1 MDSQAASN
9 PRHWRAELAL
19 VAVAF
24 IWGATFVVVKQA
36 LADVST
42 FLFLGM
48 RFTLGAV
55 ALALALRGRLG
66 RARPEQWRGGLW
78 CSGLLFLGY
87 ALQTAG
93 LRLTTASK
101 SAFITGLYIVLVPL
115 LASFVQKR
123 VPRATELAAAALA
136 TAGTALLA
144 AGGAA
149 GDLSLNLNGGD
160 ILTAACAVAFAAHL
174 LSVERY
180 SRRMDYERLS
190 LYQVAGV
197 AGLSW
202 LAAGTVESPRVV
214 WSQPLLFALGLTA
227 LMATALSFLLYTWA
241 QRHTS
246 ATKAALI
253 FALEPVFAGLL
264 AWAAAGEE
272 WGTASLGGA
281 GLILAGIVLGELKPA
296 RPASHPED

>member
-1 MDSQAASN
+1 MRTAHD

-19 VAVAF
+19 VLVAF
-24 IWGATFVVVKQA
+24 LWGATFVVVKQA

-48 RFTLGAV
+48 RFTLAAG
-55 ALALALRGRLG
+55 LLLLALRRRLG
-66 RARPEQWRGGLW
+66 RAHSFECRGGLL
-78 CSGLLFLGY
+78 CGGFLFLGY

-93 LRLTTASK
+93 LRLTTASR

-115 LASFVQKR
+115 LASLVQR
-123 VPRATELAAAALA
+123 SRPRPAELAGAALA
-136 TAGTALLA
+136 TAGTALLTS
-144 AGGAA
+144 GGVDLGWNA
-149 GDLSLNLNGGD
+149 GDM
-160 ILTAACAVAFAAHL
+160 LTAGCAVAFAAHL
-174 LSVERY
+174 LAVERY

-202 LAAGTVESPRVV
+202 LAAGWAETPRVE
-214 WSQPLLFALGLTA
+214 WSQTLLAALLVTA
-227 LMATALSFLLYTWA
+227 VLATAVSFLLYTWA

-246 ATKAALI
+246 ATRAALI

-264 AWAAAGEE
+264 AWAVSGEE
-272 WGTASLGGA
+272 WGAAALGGA
-281 GLILAGIVLGELKPA
+281 GLILAGIVLAELKPA
-296 RPASHPED
+296 RS

>member
-1 MDSQAASN
+1 MANQAVSN

-36 LADVST
+36 LSDVST

-48 RFTLGAV
+48 RFTLAAV
-55 ALALALRGRLG
+55 LLLVALRGRLG
-66 RARPEQWRGGLW
+66 RARAEEWRGGLA
-78 CSGLLFLGY
+78 CGGFLFLGY

-115 LASFVQKR
+115 LGSLVQKS
-123 VPRATELAAAALA
+123 VPRLAEL
-136 TAGTALLA
+136 GGALLA
-144 AGGAA
+144 AVGTTLLTAGGAGALELRLNA
-149 GDLSLNLNGGD
+149 GDLM
-160 ILTAACAVAFAAHL
+160 TAACAVAFAAHL

-197 AGLSW
+197 AALSW
-202 LAAGTVESPRVV
+202 MAAGAFETPCVV
-214 WSQPLLFALGLTA
+214 WSRELYFALLATA
-227 LMATALSFLLYTWA
+227 LLATALSFLLYTWA
-241 QRHTS
+241 QKHTS
-246 ATKAALI
+246 AIKAALI

-264 AWAAAGEE
+264 AWAVSGEE
-272 WGTASLGGA
+272 WGAASLGGA
-281 GLILAGIVLGELKPA
+281 ALILAGIVLVELKPA
-296 RPASHPED
+296 RS

>member
-1 MDSQAASN
+1 MAGQAVSDS
-9 PRHWRAELAL
+9 RHWRAELAL

-48 RFTLGAV
+48 RFTLAAV
-55 ALALALRGRLG
+55 LLALALSGRLG
-66 RARPEQWRGGLW
+66 RARAEEWRGGLL

-87 ALQTAG
+87 ALQTTG

-115 LASFVQKR
+115 LGSLVQR
-123 VPRATELAAAALA
+123 VVPRPWELGGAALA
-136 TAGTALLA
+136 TAGTALLT
-144 AGGAA
+144 AGGAGGMDLRLNA
-149 GDLSLNLNGGD
+149 GDM
-160 ILTAACAVAFAAHL
+160 LTAACAVAFAAHL
-174 LSVERY
+174 LAVERY

-202 LAAGTVESPRVV
+202 LAAGTVETPRVE
-214 WSQPLLFALGLTA
+214 WSQALLFALLATA
-227 LMATALSFLLYTWA
+227 LLATALSFLLYTWA

-253 FALEPVFAGLL
+253 FALEPVFAGVL
-264 AWAAAGEE
+264 AWAVSGEE
-272 WGTASLGGA
+272 WGAGSLGGA
-281 GLILAGIVLGELKPA
+281 ALILAGIVLAELKPA
-296 RPASHPED
+296 RA